1 MDPSK
6 LTLTPLR
13 ISTMV
18 VTAHLGTTLNLQ
30 TLLECFHEQAIPL
43 SWPAEGPLKLEYKP
57 IQPVPAD
64 ATKEVITKA
73 KTAAKLQ
80 EKVVIGTCS
89 RDELT
94 SRKKSKNIFFNQATL
109 VVRRR
114 VTPDL
119 FKEVNIKLFRNGGVQ
134 MTGIP
139 SDEFAQATL
148 AWLATLLASFSRP
161 VLETPAAPRNYSIQL
176 INSDYQVNGTINRE
190 RLHEILVQEYNL
202 FSSFESTIYQGCD
215 TKYYYNE
222 AAPPGA
228 TEGICPCGEIC
239 SGTGDGRSIGACKEI
254 TISPFHTGS
263 IIITGARRFEQ
274 IQKAYVFINKI
285 LTRHCAEVI
294 KPHPLA
300 AAKAAPATKDAPTK
314 ASKSRSE
321 KLRSTPSVAT
331 LSP

>member
-1 MDPSK
+1 
-6 LTLTPLR
+6 
-13 ISTMV
+13 MV

-43 SWPAEGPLKLEYKP
+43 SWPDEGPLKLEYKP

-64 ATKEVITKA
+64 ATKEVIAKA
-73 KTAAKLQ
+73 KAIAKLQ

-114 VTPDL
+114 VSPDL

-148 AWLATLLASFSRP
+148 AWLAALLASFSRP
-161 VLETPAAPRNYSIQL
+161 VLEGAAAPRNYNIQL
-176 INSDYQVNGTINRE
+176 INSDYQVNGSINRE

-222 AAPPGA
+222 AAPPTA
-228 TEGICPCGEIC
+228 PEGLCPCGDTIC
-239 SGTGDGRSIGACKEI
+239 PGTGDGRSIGACKEI

-263 IIITGARRFEQ
+263 VIITGARRFEQ

-294 KPHPLA
+294 KPHPEAAPKTAAKSKA
-300 AAKAAPATKDAPTK
+300 AAKPK
-314 ASKSRSE
+314 AKTAR
-321 KLRSTPSVAT
+321 V
-331 LSP
+331 

>member
-43 SWPAEGPLKLEYKP
+43 SWPDEGPLKLEYKP

-64 ATKEVITKA
+64 ATKEVIAKA
-73 KTAAKLQ
+73 KAIAKLQ

-114 VTPDL
+114 VSPDL

-148 AWLATLLASFSRP
+148 AWLAALLASFSRP
-161 VLETPAAPRNYSIQL
+161 VLEGAAAPRNYNIQL
-176 INSDYQVNGTINRE
+176 INSDYQVNGSINRE
-190 RLHEILVQEYNL
+190 RLHEILVQHYNL

-222 AAPPGA
+222 AAPPDA
-228 TEGICPCGEIC
+228 PEGLCPCGDTIC

-263 IIITGARRFEQ
+263 VIITGARRFEQ

-294 KPHPLA
+294 KPHPEAAPKTAAKSKA
-300 AAKAAPATKDAPTK
+300 AAKPK
-314 ASKSRSE
+314 AKTAR
-321 KLRSTPSVAT
+321 V
-331 LSP
+331 